1 MNLRV
6 LGVVCAVL
14 CVVCPGLLEASA
26 VSAVQKVSSA
36 GVADPATQQR
46 MAHRPRLQ
54 GKTVIG
60 KPYDLAAHRG
70 KWVLV
75 NVWATWC
82 EPCLK
87 EMPELSALYRRRRD
101 VEVVGLA
108 YEDSTPEEILTFL
121 RSHPVAYP
129 IILVDVS
136 NPPKDFAAPRG
147 LPMSYLIAP
156 DGTVAKQFLGSIT
169 ARDVEGVIGT
179 MGKAG

>member
-1 MNLRV
+1 MVSVNAVEILYELTCVGCRLR
-6 LGVVCAVL
+6 GVVRCL
-14 CVVCPGLLEASA
+14 PGLALSIGCVCCAEG
-26 VSAVQKVSSA
+26 VQRR
-36 GVADPATQQR
+36 VADPATQQR
-46 MAHRPRLQ
+46 MAQRPRLQ

-136 NPPKDFAAPRG
+136 NPLKILRRR
-147 LPMSYLIAP
+147 
-156 DGTVAKQFLGSIT
+156 VVCQ
-169 ARDVEGVIGT
+169 
-179 MGKAG
+179 

>member
-14 CVVCPGLLEASA
+14 CVVCQGMIEASA
-26 VSAVQKVSSA
+26 VSVAQKVSIA
-36 GVADPATQQR
+36 GAVDPARQQPTIQ
-46 MAHRPRLQ
+46 RPGLHA
-54 GKTVIG
+54 KTLGGEV
-60 KPYDLAAHRG
+60 YDLAAHRG

-87 EMPELSALYRRRRD
+87 EMPELSALHRRRRD

-108 YEDSTPEEILTFL
+108 YDDSKPEEIRTFL
-121 RSHPVAYP
+121 RSHPVVYP

-136 NPPKDFAAPRG
+136 NPPKNFAAPRG

-169 ARDVEGVIGT
+169 ARDVEGVIGAV
-179 MGKAG
+179 GKAR